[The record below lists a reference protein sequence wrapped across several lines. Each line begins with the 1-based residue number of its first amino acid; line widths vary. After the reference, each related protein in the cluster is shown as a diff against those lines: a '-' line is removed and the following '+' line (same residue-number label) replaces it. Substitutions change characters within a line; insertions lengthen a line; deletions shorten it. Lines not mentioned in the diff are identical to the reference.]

1 MNKDV
6 VINQLKKYAC
16 QKVADLAQHNNDLRP
31 ISYLLQNNFADIPS
45 DTRLLTDDEA
55 YSLTIIPTNTKAL
68 PPRGF
73 DVKTRSACLD
83 LAEIIWRIAAET
95 RNCPDMVHVAKAV

>member
-45 DTRLLTDDEA
+45 ATRLQHESN
-55 YSLTIIPTNTKAL
+55 Y
-68 PPRGF
+68 
-73 DVKTRSACLD
+73 C
-83 LAEIIWRIAAET
+83 E
-95 RNCPDMVHVAKAV
+95 

>member
-31 ISYLLQNNFADIPS
+31 ISYLLQNNFADTPS

-55 YSLTIIPTNTKAL
+55 HSLTIIPTNTKAL
-68 PPRGF
+68 PPRVF
-73 DVKTRSACLD
+73 DVKTRSAS
-83 LAEIIWRIAAET
+83 
-95 RNCPDMVHVAKAV
+95 HVLI